1 MSWNWNEREDKDQ
14 KREYDVKGTVTI
26 STEEYRDLIEEK
38 EQLWQAGQKEHD
50 SWWEEYKAKNE
61 LEKKVS
67 KLQAKIDVFEEFLAD
82 HKTVKEDYDNFCL
95 RKLKEKDDE

>member
-1 MSWNWNEREDKDQ
+1 MSWNWNEREENTK
-14 KREYDVKGTVTI
+14 KEYDVKGTVTI

-67 KLQAKIDVFEEFLAD
+67 KLQAKIDEFNEFLAD

-95 RKLKEKDDE
+95 RKMKEKDDE